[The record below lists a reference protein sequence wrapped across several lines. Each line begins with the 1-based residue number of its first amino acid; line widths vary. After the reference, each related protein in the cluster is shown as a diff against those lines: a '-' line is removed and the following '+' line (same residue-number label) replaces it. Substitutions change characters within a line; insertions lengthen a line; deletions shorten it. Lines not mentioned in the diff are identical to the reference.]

1 MTYVYSESLR
11 MTASFPS
18 EDTLLS
24 IIGPSIPSN
33 YSDGVTYHIGRRVG
47 EGGMS
52 VAYLALRVGPEGNA
66 PVVVKVLRPRF
77 VRRFGD
83 TAMMTVQKESVA
95 LGRLNER
102 VPPTPFV
109 VRLIEVGSVIV
120 DGGQR
125 MTELPWLAMEY
136 VHGGA
141 EGTTLA
147 DRVAHSIRKT
157 GHAFDPPRAAH
168 AIECLCKG
176 LAAVH
181 DVGVI
186 HRDLK
191 PENVLCCGF
200 GHDEIFKVADF
211 GVARPVGVAATF
223 GGTTIG
229 TPGYAAPEL
238 IVMDQRHIGAS
249 SDVFGLAAVIYF
261 LFTGRPYF
269 KGRTVTDAILE
280 IQDSVRS
287 SLLDEDTLAEEL
299 RDRPSACRA
308 IDQALA
314 RATSPNPLERPQN
327 AEALAAS
334 LLPWLHAD
342 SRMLRA
348 SPRRVESVI
357 TMASE
362 PSSTSDP
369 AGWAWITR
377 QLADSERVI
386 RCVAWASDGRCLAAT
401 NTGLCFWN
409 GTHWIAVPTDQ
420 LPDPQG
426 IRFVHRMAAGRWL
439 VGADDATFAIFTE
452 QGTQEVVRLSH
463 ANLRVEAFSGSLE
476 DVGIVVSLD
485 ASGVPCLHALVGRR
499 WLKPLLLPNVVA
511 VTSMARVGDVTW
523 LLAGRKTGG
532 GGIAALYNPLD
543 WDLQPLDTPEVR
555 AYLACGG
562 HPDNAIGIVAGAD
575 GIMVYLDES
584 GARIETVPERMDVS
598 ATVVDPSGTCWAAGA
613 GRIWRRQQDE
623 STGHDRWIC
632 VWENPVWTAPFVSM
646 FADVGLIIAITADG
660 AIVEGRP
667 ADLQLHTLV
676 SAPAP
681 CAH

>member
-1 MTYVYSESLR
+1 MEPSL
-11 MTASFPS
+11 PS

-24 IIGPSIPSN
+24 TIGPSIPSN
-33 YSDGVTYHIGRRVG
+33 FYEGVTYHIGRRVG

-52 VAYLALRVGPEGNA
+52 IAYLALRVGPEGNA

-83 TAMMTVQKESVA
+83 TASLTVQKESVA

-109 VRLIEVGSVIV
+109 LRLIEVGSVMV
-120 DGGQR
+120 DTGTR
-125 MTELPWLAMEY
+125 WMELPWLAVEY

-147 DRVAHSIRKT
+147 DRVAHSIRQT
-157 GHAFDPPRAAH
+157 RHAFDPARAAH

-181 DVGVI
+181 EVGVI

-211 GVARPVGVAATF
+211 GVARPSGVAATF

-238 IVMDQRHIGAS
+238 IVMDQKHIGTS

-261 LFTGRPYF
+261 LLTGRPYF

-280 IQDSVRS
+280 IQDSARS
-287 SLLDEDTLAEEL
+287 SVLDEITLSEEL
-299 RDRPSACRA
+299 QERVAACRA

-314 RATSPNPLERPQN
+314 RATSPNPLERPQT

-334 LLPWLHAD
+334 LLPWLRAD
-342 SRMLRA
+342 SRMLRTA
-348 SPRRVESVI
+348 PRRVESI
-357 TMASE
+357 SSI
-362 PSSTSDP
+362 SSTGAQPSEASATP
-369 AGWAWITR
+369 GWAWMTR
-377 QLADSERVI
+377 QLADPDRVI
-386 RCVAWASDGRCLAAT
+386 RSVAWAADGRCLAAT
-401 NTGLCFWN
+401 SGGLCFWN
-409 GTHWIAVPTDQ
+409 GTHWVDMPTDR
-420 LPDPQG
+420 LPNPQG

-452 QGTQEVVRLSH
+452 EGTQEVVRLSH
-463 ANLRVEAFSGSLE
+463 ANLRVEAFSGSL
-476 DVGIVVSLD
+476 DDLGIVVSLD
-485 ASGVPCLHALVGRR
+485 ETGVPTLHTLVGRR
-499 WLKPLLLPNVVA
+499 WLKPLPLPNVVS
-511 VTSMARVGDVTW
+511 VTSMARVGDATW

-532 GGIAALYNPLD
+532 GGIAALYSPLD
-543 WDLQPLDTPEVR
+543 WDLQPLESPDVR

-562 HPDNAIGIVAGAD
+562 HPDNCVGVVAGAD
-575 GIMVYLDES
+575 GIMLYIDETGTRVES
-584 GARIETVPERMDVS
+584 VPERTDVS

-613 GRIWRRQQDE
+613 GRIWQRTRDE
-623 STGHDRWIC
+623 LTGHHRWVL
-632 VWENPVWTAPFVSM
+632 VWENPAWTAPFVSM
-646 FADVGLIIAITADG
+646 FADIGLILAVTADG

-667 ADLQLHTLV
+667 ADLELHTLV
-676 SAPAP
+676 SAPP
-681 CAH
+681 PTVG